1 MLELIISGLL
11 PYYSP
16 TQGWRW
22 WGRQILPMGK
32 AKNIT
37 LGLSLCMEEEVTW
50 IMDIHEFWQRWMVRL
65 VGQGPQ
71 RNKIKRWGKFGIKG
85 GGVGDSRGENKQWYY
100 LSATISSISSSE
112 QRQSVCNK
120 CSASQL
126 SSPFL
131 SLLPIRFLHLG
142 ANVVYTHLE
151 SWRGH
156 VYLWGCV
163 VVSKWVLWSKKHPLD
178 PPGLYYRKQYF
189 SWSFQIRNIVK
200 YLNFQFKHTLTLNL
214 LFYIYQ

>member
-1 MLELIISGLL
+1 MDCCHIIALLRGGAGGEGKFSQWVKPKTLHLVFHFVWRKKWPEL
-11 PYYSP
+11 
-16 TQGWRW
+16 
-22 WGRQILPMGK
+22 
-32 AKNIT
+32 
-37 LGLSLCMEEEVTW
+37 W
-50 IMDIHEFWQRWMVRL
+50 IFMNSWQWWMVRL

-85 GGVGDSRGENKQWYY
+85 GVVGDSRGENKQWYY
-100 LSATISSISSSE
+100 PSATISSISSCE

-120 CSASQL
+120 YSASRL

-131 SLLPIRFLHLG
+131 SLLPISFLHLG

-163 VVSKWVLWSKKHPLD
+163 VVSKWVLRSKKHPLD